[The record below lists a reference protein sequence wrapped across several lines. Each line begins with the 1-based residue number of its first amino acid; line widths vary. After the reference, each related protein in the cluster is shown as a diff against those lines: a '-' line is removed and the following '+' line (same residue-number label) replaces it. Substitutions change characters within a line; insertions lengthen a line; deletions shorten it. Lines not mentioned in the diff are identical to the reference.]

1 MDNGCN
7 SAAGS
12 TVPEYSAEKEV
23 APAVVQVVAVVV
35 TAAAAAAAGF
45 VKAVAEILVAVEAR
59 FAGSV
64 ELNCLL
70 ASRVM
75 LHRQLRR
82 LVAA

>member
-35 TAAAAAAAGF
+35 TAAAAAAGF

-64 ELNCLL
+64 ESNCLL

>member
-12 TVPEYSAEKEV
+12 TVPEYLAEKEV

-35 TAAAAAAAGF
+35 TAAAGF

>member
-35 TAAAAAAAGF
+35 TAAAAAAGF